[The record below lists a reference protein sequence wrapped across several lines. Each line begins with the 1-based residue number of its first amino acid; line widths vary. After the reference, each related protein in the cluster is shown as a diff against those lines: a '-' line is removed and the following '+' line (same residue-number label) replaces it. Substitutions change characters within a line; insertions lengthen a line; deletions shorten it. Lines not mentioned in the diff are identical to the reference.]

1 MNAAETTQKLWE
13 RVRKSGQPLAVL
25 SDILNDYQQALE
37 TIAAGDES
45 MRAKLRLQR
54 EEIPD
59 LQRLI
64 TRKHDT
70 ILQGRLQDGIRKLK
84 KVISPEEPPAELP
97 GTESNAETMPDESP
111 TEPKPFRNMP
121 NLGMD

>member
-1 MNAAETTQKLWE
+1 MNASEIAQQLWE
-13 RVRKSGQPLAVL
+13 QVRKSGQTLEQLNA
-25 SDILNDYQQALE
+25 ILNDYQQAMDVL
-37 TIAAGDES
+37 AANDDEL
-45 MRAKLRLQR
+45 RGKLRLQR

-64 TRKHDT
+64 TRKHDA

-84 KVISPEEPPAELP
+84 KLVCPEPPATELP
-97 GTESNAETMPDESP
+97 QAEGNKDIATENPEP
-111 TEPKPFRNMP
+111 PKPFRNMP